1 MIEDKTKGK
10 VNFTEIIQFIQNEK
24 IVSKK
29 KIKGKFGLSTGEL
42 DDILEIFDN
51 HGFLQK
57 YNIKFNEAN
66 SVVTCPSSS
75 SGSENY
81 CKSCSTTA
89 CPRRAISRAS
99 QLVSLD

>member
-1 MIEDKTKGK
+1 MKKDEQNIK
-10 VNFTEIIQFIQNEK
+10 VNFTEIIQFIQTEK

-29 KIKGKFGLSTGEL
+29 KITSKFDLSTGEL
-42 DDILEIFDN
+42 DDILDIFDKY
-51 HGFLQK
+51 GFLQK

-75 SGSENY
+75 TGSENY

-89 CPRRAISRAS
+89 CPRRAISKAS
-99 QLVSLD
+99 QLVNLD

>member
-1 MIEDKTKGK
+1 MIEDKPKVK

-29 KIKGKFGLSTGEL
+29 KITGKFGLSTGEL